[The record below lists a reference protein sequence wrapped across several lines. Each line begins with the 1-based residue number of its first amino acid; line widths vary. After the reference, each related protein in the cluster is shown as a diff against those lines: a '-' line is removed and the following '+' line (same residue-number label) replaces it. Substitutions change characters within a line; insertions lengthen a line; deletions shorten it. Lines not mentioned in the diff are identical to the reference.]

1 MNLAC
6 SPCNQD
12 HEKRKKMKILDKK
25 SKHWMNTGN
34 KHDYITSIGVVSLMK
49 FFLCTN
55 YPVLSTTTKKK
66 RKHTCSKETL
76 FFVKQ

>member
-34 KHDYITSIGVVSLMK
+34 KHDNITSIGVVSLM
-49 FFLCTN
+49 F
-55 YPVLSTTTKKK
+55 K
-66 RKHTCSKETL
+66 RNIIFCKTII
-76 FFVKQ
+76 